1 MKINTKTPLK
11 TLKGEV
17 INGATDQEFTIGD
30 AISNIL
36 ASSETG
42 GKLKLFILAQKF
54 ATEDQVEVDSADL
67 GLIKSAV
74 EGSKAYTPLVSGQVL
89 QILEDI
95 K

>member
-11 TLKGEV
+11 TLKGDV
-17 INGATDQEFTIGD
+17 ISELNVGD
-30 AISNIL
+30 AIANIL

-67 GLIKSAV
+67 GLIKTAV
-74 EGSKAYTPLVSGQVL
+74 ESSKVYTVLVTGQVL
-89 QILEDI
+89 QILEEV